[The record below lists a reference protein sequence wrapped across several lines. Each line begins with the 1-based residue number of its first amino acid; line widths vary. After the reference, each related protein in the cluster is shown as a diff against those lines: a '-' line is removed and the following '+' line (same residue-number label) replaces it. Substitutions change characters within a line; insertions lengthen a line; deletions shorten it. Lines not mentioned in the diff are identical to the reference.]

1 MEVEAKPP
9 FPFLV
14 DLNVISINLNTAL
27 SVQAQGMSWETI
39 TANHLFND

>member
-14 DLNVISINLNTAL
+14 DLNVISINLNTSL
-27 SVQAQGMSWETI
+27 SVQAQGRYVMGDHHCQSS
-39 TANHLFND
+39 L